1 MLNMTVDVIC
11 QHVFKMEQE
20 EYEREKIDWSYIE
33 FVDNQDILD
42 LIEKKPGG
50 IIALLDEACM
60 FPRSTHETFAQKLY
74 QTFKDHKR
82 FNKPKLSRT
91 DFTICHYAGDVTYQT
106 DLFLDKNKDYVVPEH
121 QALLAASKC
130 SFVSS
135 LFPPL
140 PEESSKS
147 SKFSSIGSGFK
158 LQLQSLLETL
168 NSTEPHYVRCVK
180 PNNVLKPAIFENN
193 NVLQQLRCGGVME
206 AIRISCAGFPS
217 RKQFHEFMD
226 RFAILAPEVR
236 SQSDKIAACKKILE
250 KSNLGG
256 YQIGQ
261 TKVFLRAGQM
271 AELDGQRAEIL
282 GRSATKIQRRCS
294 TYMCRKK
301 FVLLRSSAIKIQTF
315 CRGQLARHLY
325 EGMRREA
332 ASLNIQ
338 KYARRFM
345 KRKSY
350 KNLCSS
356 AVSIQASLRA
366 RSARNELRFRTRNAA
381 SIVIQSQC
389 RRKLANTRYRR
400 LMEATLFIQCAVRAS
415 VACDE
420 LHQLR
425 RAARETGALQEAK
438 ERLEQEVK
446 ELKMQAAK
454 ETRAFQEAKEKLEQE
469 VKELRMQSAKETS
482 AFEEAKEKLEQQV
495 KELTSSLQ
503 MEKQSR
509 ADLEDSKNQ
518 EITSLQSALEKM
530 QLELQQTKELQNKVS
545 VTNDESLN
553 TSAAENEG
561 LKETKQ
567 LPNTESGD
575 ASSTAEQVPATQEV
589 PVINDESMKKLTAEN
604 EQLKAQVSSLE
615 KKIDETEKKYEESS
629 KQAMEA
635 ESRIIVLK
643 TAMQRLEEKILD
655 IETEDQVL
663 RKQALL
669 SASGSKL
676 AEPTATSS
684 PRENDQQAQTS
695 PGSSK
700 ISLGREDS
708 KTGKQKEN
716 VDTLL
721 KCASQNLGF
730 SQEKPIAAFTI
741 YKCLLH
747 WKSFEAEKTSIFDR
761 LIEMIGSALEEQHTN
776 DHMAYWLSNTCSLL
790 FLLQRSLKS
799 SSSSADK
806 PAATSIFSRMTQ
818 SFRSSSTNLPV
829 GVVQMVEAKY
839 PALLFKQQLTAYL
852 EKIFGIIRDNLKKD
866 LSRHVSCCIQVAM
879 NSKEASKT
887 SEESKDDTSLA
898 SHWQS
903 IIECLNQMQNTLK
916 ENFVPPILAQKIFT
930 QNFAYMNV
938 QIFNSLLQHPECSTF
953 SNGEYFKSG
962 LDELEKWCNE
972 AKEEFAG
979 SSWDELKNTR
989 QAVGFL
995 IMPEKSKISYDE
1007 ITNNLC
1013 TVSLFISFHAN
1024 AIPSQSPANK
1034 ACPDFEHETTRQDN
1048 NNEGVSADVLSQMK
1062 LLMTDTSEDD
1072 GSSILLDED
1081 SSIPFLVE
1089 DITDSM
1095 KVQEF
1100 AEVKPT
1106 TELAENP
1113 EFQFLLE

>member
-301 FVLLRSSAIKIQTF
+301 FVLLRSSAIQIQTF

-366 RSARNELRFRTRNAA
+366 RSARNELRFRRRNAA
-381 SIVIQSQC
+381 SIVIQ
-389 RRKLANTRYRR
+389 
-400 LMEATLFIQCAVRAS
+400 
-415 VACDE
+415 
-420 LHQLR
+420 
-425 RAARETGALQEAK
+425 AARETGALQEAK

-446 ELKMQAAK
+446 ELRMQAAK

-469 VKELRMQSAKETS
+469 VKEHRMQSAKETS

-495 KELTSSLQ
+495 QELTSSLQ

-509 ADLEDSKNQ
+509 ADLEVSKNQ

-530 QLELQQTKELQNKVS
+530 QLELQQAKELQNKEVS

-567 LPNTESGD
+567 LPNKESGD
-575 ASSTAEQVPATQEV
+575 ANSTAEQVPVTQEV
-589 PVINDESMKKLTAEN
+589 PVINDESMKKLTTEN

-676 AEPTATSS
+676 AEPTAASS
-684 PRENDQQAQTS
+684 PRENDQQAQMS

-761 LIEMIGSALEEQHTN
+761 LIEMIGSALEEQDTN
-776 DHMAYWLSNTCSLL
+776 DHMAYWLSTTCSLL

-887 SEESKDDTSLA
+887 SEESKDDTSPA

-903 IIECLNQMQNTLK
+903 IIECLNQMQITLK

-953 SNGEYFKSG
+953 SNGEYLKSG

-979 SSWDELKNTR
+979 SSWDELKHTR

-1013 TVSLFISFHAN
+1013 TALSVQQFYKVCTVYS
-1024 AIPSQSPANK
+1024 
-1034 ACPDFEHETTRQDN
+1034 QDN

-1062 LLMTDTSEDD
+1062 LLMTDVSEDD
-1072 GSSILLDED
+1072 GSSLLLDED